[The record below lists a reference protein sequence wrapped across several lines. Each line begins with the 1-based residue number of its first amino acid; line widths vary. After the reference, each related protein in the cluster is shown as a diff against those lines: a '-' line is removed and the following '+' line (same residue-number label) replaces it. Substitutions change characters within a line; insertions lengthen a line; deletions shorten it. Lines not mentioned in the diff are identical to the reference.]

1 MSFERFS
8 KDFLTNLIDS
18 IRDGQRRPNSHKTPK
33 KVKFETYVFEP
44 GFSVLG

>member
-8 KDFLTNLIDS
+8 KDFKTNLIDS
-18 IRDGQRRPNSHKTPK
+18 IRDAQRPNSHKTPK
-33 KVKFETYVFEP
+33 KVKFEPYLFEP